1 MATFDLEV
9 EPETDADEA
18 VALRF
23 KTLGPPRQVHRVR
36 DASGARLGWSS
47 LEGVG
52 EGGAIVPVYAVDIE
66 DSSEG
71 TATLV
76 YGGIH
81 GLRLLSEADGVAS
94 REPYLVLAPDAVG

>member
-9 EPETDADEA
+9 DPDTADGET

-23 KTLGPPRQVHRVR
+23 KTLAAPRVVTRVR
-36 DASGARLGWSS
+36 NAIGGREGWYSVV
-47 LEGVG
+47 GVD
-52 EGGAIVPVYAVDIE
+52 EGGVRVPAHAVDVE

-76 YGGIH
+76 HGGRH
-81 GLRLLSEADGVAS
+81 GLELVSEDDGATT
-94 REPYLVLAPDAVG
+94 REPYLVLAPSAIG